1 MFQSLPFVKPEMTA
15 LEAPIAA
22 LALYSTE
29 ELEFSLM
36 SPDEKRA
43 RRRER
48 DRAAYSRDPEKFR
61 RLSREN
67 RLKVGAAERHKEYSK
82 AWALSNADRVKALR
96 KASYEKDRRTNIE
109 KAQSWKMRNPA
120 KVLAS
125 QRSRATINRDKNRAA
140 RKAWEERNPTAAL
153 ESFKRYRER
162 NRAKIRARLTVSKQ
176 GREKRRVLWANQDA
190 ILAVYRQAEFMT
202 RTTGRLHVVDHIIPL
217 QGRTVSGLHVDT
229 NLRVVEH
236 HENARKHNAWE
247 SPGWQRPGDEAAPVA
262 IPSQGS
268 LF

>member
-1 MFQSLPFVKPEMTA
+1 
-15 LEAPIAA
+15 
-22 LALYSTE
+22 
-29 ELEFSLM
+29 M
-36 SPDEKRA
+36 SPEEKSA

-48 DRAAYSRDPEKFR
+48 ARAAYARDPEKFR
-61 RLSREN
+61 KLSREN
-67 RLKVGAAERHKEYSK
+67 RLKAGAAKRHKELAK
-82 AWALSNADRVKALR
+82 AWALRNAEYVKALR
-96 KASYEKDRRTNIE
+96 KANYEKDRQANIE
-109 KAQSWKMRNPA
+109 KARVWKKRNPT

-125 QRSRATINRDKNRAA
+125 QRSRATVNRHKNRAA
-140 RKAWEERNPTAAL
+140 RKAWEKKNPTAAL

-162 NRAKIRARLTVSKQ
+162 NRPKIRARLAVSKQ
-176 GREKRRVLWANQDA
+176 GREKRRVPWANQDA
-190 ILAVYRQAEFMT
+190 ILAIYRQAEYMT

-217 QGRTVSGLHVDT
+217 QGRTVSGLHVET

-262 IPSQGS
+262 VPRQGS